1 MKTDL
6 ATSVVAAIIGIVAAY
21 FICNMII
28 PPIADVKFPTL
39 NSSTT
44 YMFDDPDPE
53 LFNYRAINPTV
64 EVYVGQCAEYNEYG
78 ECIENVEYI
87 ESEDTDTEN
96 EDTDKDNKK
105 DEDSQSKENDKNQTE
120 VNEETQNGTSN

>member
-6 ATSVVAAIIGIVAAY
+6 LSSTIAAIIGVVAAY
-21 FICNMII
+21 FICNMIL
-28 PPIADVKFPTL
+28 PAFSDVSFPTL
-39 NSSTT
+39 SSDTT
-44 YMFDDPDPE
+44 YTLSDPDPE
-53 LFNYRAINPTV
+53 IFNYHAINPTV

-87 ESEDTDTEN
+87 EEEDLEKVNKEDDNSE
-96 EDTDKDNKK
+96 
-105 DEDSQSKENDKNQTE
+105 KEEDKNQSE